1 MNLIMLL
8 SLTVANGPGLPST
21 FDLNCDATKSVES
34 WRGPERTRI
43 SEERVGLLLRV
54 DLARKLWCSGDC
66 ATTSPIASVDGS
78 MILFQKKEGSGG
90 DDLTLLNRS
99 TGEYLDRDRIFVTPN
114 DSDIVVTR
122 TSGSCKPAVFSGFP
136 ASKL

>member
-1 MNLIMLL
+1 MIVTMLV
-8 SLTVANGPGLPST
+8 SLTVANTGLAST

-34 WRGPERTRI
+34 WRGAERTRI

-54 DLARKLWCSGDC
+54 DLSRKLWCSGDC

-114 DSDIVVTR
+114 DSDIVLTR
-122 TSGSCKPAVFSGFP
+122 TSGSCRPAVFSGFP